1 MTTDFGIA
9 QGNAVPFD
17 VQGSGGGAH
26 VEDRVAADALLN
38 RAPQEYHRANNA
50 LRAIKYA
57 PQNVCIALLKLYRS
71 IVSPLYGDVC
81 RYFPSCSAYALE
93 AFTVHG
99 AARGLGLSVKRL
111 LRCHPW
117 AAGGIDRVPG
127 GGREF
132 HLLSE
137 TPKIMLLNHPNL
149 AREATC
155 DRPGHH
161 HGVTQGANV
170 R

>member
-1 MTTDFGIA
+1 M
-9 QGNAVPFD
+9 
-17 VQGSGGGAH
+17 
-26 VEDRVAADALLN
+26 EDRVTAQDLLKQ
-38 RAPQEYHRANNA
+38 APHEYRRANGA

-57 PQNVCIALLKLYRS
+57 PQNLCIALLKLYRT
-71 IVSPLYGDVC
+71 IFSPLYGDVC

-93 AFTVHG
+93 AVTVHG
-99 AARGLGLSVKRL
+99 ASRGLGLSVKRL

-117 AAGGIDRVPG
+117 AAGGIDKVPG
-127 GGREF
+127 GGRQF
-132 HLLSE
+132 RSLSE

-155 DRPGHH
+155 DRPGHR
-161 HGVTQGANV
+161 HGVAQGANV